1 MARRY
6 SLRLDGQ
13 TIDLPASVT
22 DDEEA
27 GRYARIAVMD
37 RHDCPA
43 RLGEAGWMTDGLGR
57 HRQLFAAR
65 PSGVSEYVG
74 RIDCVEVEPKKTP

>member
-6 SLRLDGQ
+6 SLRLDSQ
-13 TIDLPASVT
+13 TIELPASVT
-22 DDEEA
+22 DDDEA
-27 GRYARIAVMD
+27 ERYARRAVMD

-57 HRQLFAAR
+57 HRHLFAAR